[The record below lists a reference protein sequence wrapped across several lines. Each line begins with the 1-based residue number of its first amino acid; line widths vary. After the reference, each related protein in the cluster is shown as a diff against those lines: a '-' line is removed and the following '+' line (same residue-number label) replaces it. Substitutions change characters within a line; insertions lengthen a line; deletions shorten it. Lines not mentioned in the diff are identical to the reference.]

1 MQGVLSDKTREGLLG
16 SGVLYR
22 QRGVRHIVGDGPQS
36 IRLYGTDFRLCVAC
50 IERAA
55 VGGIVV
61 GEDADRGRIAV
72 VDKDVEYRMVEED
85 LQFAVASFRQSAR
98 DDGAVEPVK
107 DTCII
112 GFAPDG
118 GHIHRERA
126 RLGVDID
133 LHRTVTVLEQF
144 KTYLRCAYL
153 KLCE

>member
-1 MQGVLSDKTREGLLG
+1 
-16 SGVLYR
+16 
-22 QRGVRHIVGDGPQS
+22 
-36 IRLYGTDFRLCVAC
+36 
-50 IERAA
+50 
-55 VGGIVV
+55 
-61 GEDADRGRIAV
+61 
-72 VDKDVEYRMVEED
+72 MVEED

-98 DDGAVEPVK
+98 DDGAIEPVE
-107 DTCII
+107 DTRII